1 MRVLNSTGATVLDQD
16 ATAPEPSRR
25 VQPSGVERTFGADEV
40 IVTKTDLKGH
50 ITYANEVFCRVSAY
64 TEAQMLGQAH
74 SIIRHPDMPRGIFRL
89 LWDTL
94 KDRQEIFAYV
104 KNLAGD
110 GAHYWVL
117 AHVTPSF
124 DDTGHIVGY
133 HSNRRLPSS
142 VAVWEIWPIYQALLA
157 EERRHSNAND
167 AATAGRDLLVS
178 MLADKGTDYD
188 RFVWSLA
195 NGSAR

>member
-1 MRVLNSTGATVLDQD
+1 MRLLSSTS
-16 ATAPEPSRR
+16 TAVHDTDVTPSAPGRKI
-25 VQPSGVERTFGADEV
+25 QPSGVERTFGADEV
-40 IVTKTDLKGH
+40 IVTKTDLRGH
-50 ITYANEVFCRVSAY
+50 ITYANEVFCRVSAF
-64 TEAQMLGQAH
+64 TEEQMLGQAH
-74 SIIRHPDMPRGIFRL
+74 NLIRHPDMPRGIFSL
-89 LWDTL
+89 LWDTI

-124 DDTGHIVGY
+124 DCDGQVVGY

-142 VAVWEIWPIYQALLA
+142 AAVWEIWPVYREMLA
-157 EERRHSNAND
+157 AERRHTNAHD
-167 AATAGRDLLVS
+167 AAQAGRDVLRS
-178 MLADKGTDYD
+178 ILADKGTDYG

-195 NGSAR
+195 NGSAQ